1 MLVENLV
8 QNPGTSQETTMK
20 SFLRSAIFTLLCLIT
35 FHPLFGQ
42 NTSNNDQI
50 ALVYDDK
57 NVLPDESNVEIDYR
71 LGTALQPMMHAVKI
85 QNPSEIDLDGLVNES
100 IWLKSPVATGF
111 TQRFPDDNSP
121 ATQKTEVRVLYADD
135 AIYIGFI
142 AYDTSPDSIIAP
154 LFRRDGTQSSDW
166 VYVAFDSY
174 NDKRTAFSFAVNPR
188 GVQKDILYFNDNQ
201 EDELW
206 DAVWEAKTYV
216 GDFGWSAELRIPFSQ
231 LRFSTKSEVMEWGV
245 NFQRRIARHGEISFW
260 SPSPRTEE
268 SLVSKFGRLHGIKEL
283 DEPRRLE
290 VSPYIAGSLLREPDS
305 GSGNPFYTENALSGN
320 IGGDIKYGLT
330 SDFTLTATINPDFG
344 QVEADPAVINLT
356 ANENFFNERRPFFL
370 EGSDLFLFG
379 RTQTYSTNGNPIT
392 FYSRR
397 IGRTPQG
404 SAGRAGLDASYI
416 DRPDYTTIATAAK
429 LSGKTKSGWSIG
441 FMNAFTLDEKAEYQT
456 VSGSQGTFKVE
467 PATNY
472 MVARTKK
479 DFNRGNTY
487 VGGFLSA
494 VNRSISNTYFANFL
508 RSSAYL
514 GGVDYEHNFNNRDW
528 VASGTMSFTSINGS
542 TEAIEQ
548 AQRSPVRFYQRVDS
562 ESLNIDEDLTSLSG
576 LATEFSIQKRGGND
590 HWLGSLTFS
599 SVTPGYEANDLGFQ
613 NRADYKALNGGIV
626 YRENSPKHL
635 LFYETW
641 LFRGQSWNFDND
653 NIGHWYNLGTSILLR
668 NQWRVNSELMYRP
681 SVLSDR
687 LTRGGPLAKMP
698 DNISFN
704 INVNSN
710 PSKIVSYNLGTFS
723 RRDTEGGGFYELF
736 GGIRVRPATWLQF
749 SINPGYFNDNNKFQY
764 LSTFSDATSNTFG
777 NRYVFAEIE
786 QHTVSASIR
795 LDWTFSPKMSLQ
807 TYVRPYITS
816 GKYSNFKELSQART
830 HDYTIYG
837 NDAGSIE
844 QVESRYFVDPDGAG
858 PAAEFSFGNPNFN
871 YRSIQGNAVFRWEYM
886 PGSALF
892 LVWQQQRDQFMN
904 DGAFDMRGSMND
916 LFKAKAT
923 NVFLIKLSYWLG
935 S

>member
-1 MLVENLV
+1 
-8 QNPGTSQETTMK
+8 MK
-20 SFLRSAIFTLLCLIT
+20 SCLQVAILSLLCLFP
-35 FHPLFGQ
+35 FHLLLAQ
-42 NTSNNDQI
+42 TTSELDQI
-50 ALVYDDK
+50 AGMYEEK
-57 NVLPDESNVEIDYR
+57 NVLPDESNVTVDYR
-71 LGTALQPMMHAVKI
+71 LGTALLPMMHAVKI
-85 QNPSEIDLDGLVNES
+85 QSPSEINLDGYLNES

-121 ATQKTEVRVLYADD
+121 STQKTEVRIIYAED
-135 AIYIGFI
+135 AIYVGFI
-142 AYDTSPDSIIAP
+142 AYDSAPDSIIAP

-206 DAVWEAKTYV
+206 DSVWEAKTYV
-216 GDFGWSAELRIPFSQ
+216 GDFGWSAEIRIPFSQ
-231 LRFSTKSEVMEWGV
+231 LRFSTRSEIMEWGV
-245 NFQRRIARHGEISFW
+245 NFQRRIARNGEISFW
-260 SPSPRTEE
+260 APSPRTEE
-268 SLVSKFGRLHGIKEL
+268 SLVSKFGRLLGIKDLE
-283 DEPRRLE
+283 EPRRLE
-290 VSPYIAGSLLREPDS
+290 ISPYIAGSLLNAPNPEN
-305 GSGNPFYTENALSGN
+305 GNPFYSTNSLSGN
-320 IGGDIKYGLT
+320 IGGDIKYGVT
-330 SDFTLTATINPDFG
+330 SDFTLTATVNPDFG

-404 SAGRAGLDASYI
+404 SAESAGLETSFV
-416 DRPDYTTIATAAK
+416 DRPDHTTIATAAK
-429 LSGKTKSGWSIG
+429 LSGKTKSGWSVG
-441 FMNAFTLDEKAEYQT
+441 FMNAYTLGEDAEYES
-456 VSGSQGTFKVE
+456 VNGSMGTFKIE

-479 DFNRGNTY
+479 DFNKGNTY
-487 VGGFLSA
+487 IGGFLSA
-494 VNRSISNTYFANFL
+494 VNRSISNTYFENFL

-528 VASGTMSFTSINGS
+528 VASGTMSVTSINGS
-542 TEAIEQ
+542 SEAIMQ

-562 ESLNIDEDLTSLSG
+562 DNLNVDESLTQLSG
-576 LATEFSIQKRGGND
+576 LATEFSIQKRGGKD

-599 SVTPGYEANDLGFQ
+599 SVSPGYEANDLGFQ
-613 NRADYKALNGGIV
+613 NRADYKALNGGLV
-626 YRENSPKHL
+626 YRENTPKH
-635 LFYETW
+635 FNYYEVW

-653 NIGHWYNLGTSILLR
+653 NIGHWYNLGTAVRMR
-668 NQWRVNSELMYRP
+668 NQWRINSEFMYRP
-681 SVLSDR
+681 TVLSDR
-687 LTRGGPLAKMP
+687 LTRGGPLTKMP
-698 DNISFN
+698 DNFSFN
-704 INVNSN
+704 ININSN
-710 PSKIVSYNLGTFS
+710 PSKIVSYNFGTFS
-723 RRDTEGGGFYELF
+723 RQDTEGGGFYEVY

-749 SINPGYFNDNNKFQY
+749 SVNPGYFNDNNKFQY
-764 LSTFSDATSNTFG
+764 LRTVPDATSGTFG
-777 NRYVFAEIE
+777 NRYVFGEIE

-816 GKYSNFKELSQART
+816 GRYSNFKELSRARAA
-830 HDYTIYG
+830 DYSMYG
-837 NDAGSIE
+837 SDSGSIE
-844 QVESRYFVDPDGAG
+844 HVNGRYVVDPDGSG
-858 PAAEFSFGNPNFN
+858 PASEFSFGDPNFN